1 MRSKLLDRLVE
12 LRDEML
18 DVIIQLSWVKAI
30 GNVGEYQV
38 KLSRLVSDIIREV
51 SGDDRRG

>member
-18 DVIIQLSWVKAI
+18 DVIIQLSWVMAI
-30 GNVGEYQV
+30 GNAGEYQV
-38 KLSRLVSDIIREV
+38 KLLRLVDDIIREA

>member
-38 KLSRLVSDIIREV
+38 KLSRLVSDIIKEV